1 MRVPI
6 LLRLRGLSG
15 LRVAGSRAAGF
26 SLLELLVALVVF
38 AVISAVA
45 LPVYTQ
51 YADRT
56 FRREA
61 QADLLRCGQA
71 LEVQA
76 AERFSY
82 TNAADSNGDG
92 VADADAGPIAQSLCA
107 PSSPDRYQISV
118 DGSATT
124 FALLATPVGPMVGDG
139 AISFDSAGNRGWDKD
154 DDGNF
159 EPGEEDRWGL

>member
-1 MRVPI
+1 MRVSI
-6 LLRLRGLSG
+6 LRKSG
-15 LRVAGSRAAGF
+15 LRKSGLSKAGF
-26 SLLELLVALVVF
+26 SLTELLIALVVV
-38 AVISAVA
+38 AVISAIA
-45 LPVYTQ
+45 LPLYTQ

-61 QADLLRCGQA
+61 QADLLRCSQA
-71 LEVQA
+71 LEVQGA
-76 AERFSY
+76 QRFSY

-92 VADADAGPIAQSLCA
+92 VADADVGPIARDLCA

-118 DGSATT
+118 DGSATA
-124 FALLATPVGPMVGDG
+124 FALLATPIGPMVGDG

-159 EPGEEDRWGL
+159 EPGEDRWGL